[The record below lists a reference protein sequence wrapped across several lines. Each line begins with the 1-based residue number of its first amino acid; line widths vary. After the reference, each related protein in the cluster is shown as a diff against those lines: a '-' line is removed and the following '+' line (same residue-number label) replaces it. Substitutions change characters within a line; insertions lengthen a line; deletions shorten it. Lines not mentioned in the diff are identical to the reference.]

1 MAFKILGRDG
11 VNLTTAGSDAQHLS
25 AESRKITNVVNPT
38 AAQDAAT
45 KDYVDNATTAAS
57 SALDGTFRI
66 KNTADQTKQTAF
78 DVSAVA
84 ASTTRTIIMPNSNV
98 DLGLV
103 ASAIQ
108 SSEKGANNGVAE
120 LGGDG
125 KILAAQLPAIA
136 ITDTFVVASEV
147 AMLALTAE
155 TGDVAVR
162 TDLNKSFILAVND
175 PTVLANWQE
184 LLTPTSAVVSVN
196 GQSGIV
202 SLDSDDISEGAANFY
217 YTSARFDADL
227 ATKTTDDLPEGLTNK
242 YFSIPNLPTASTAV
256 GGEFA
261 VYNAGTLTH
270 NRVSFSDVLASTD
283 SDGISEGATNLY
295 FTEAKVLATFLTG
308 YVAGSDT
315 ALAATDT
322 TLQGFEK
329 LQGQVSAA
337 KSAASTAQADATQA
351 ISDAA
356 AAQSDIDD
364 HLIDAVD
371 AHDASSISVAA
382 ISNLVATEA
391 QSAFAEHQSDIDG
404 LEAVK
409 GLSFEAGVAGEAMAA
424 DQIWLVRRAKNG
436 ETAGRYYKAMADS
449 AINSRVVGFI
459 IVGASAVSAADTV
472 RVYKLGGGVLGS
484 ADSAFGATEGSLPV
498 FLHQSTAGKW
508 TLAPSETAGQW
519 LKEVGFVGSTTILE
533 FQPGMLIQA

>member
-11 VNLTTAGSDAQHLS
+11 VSLVTAGSDAQHLS

-38 AAQDAAT
+38 SAQDAAT

-66 KNTADQTKQTAF
+66 KNTADQTKQAAF
-78 DVSAVA
+78 DISGVA
-84 ASTTRTIIMPNSNV
+84 AGQTRTIIMPNANV

-125 KILAAQLPAIA
+125 KIIAAQLPAIA
-136 ITDTFVVASEV
+136 ITDTFVVVSQV

-184 LLTPTSAVVSVN
+184 LLTPTSAVISVN
-196 GQSGIV
+196 GQTGVV
-202 SLDSDDISEGAANFY
+202 SLDSDDISEGSTNFY
-217 YTSARFDADL
+217 YTSTRFDTDFSG
-227 ATKTTDDLPEGLTNK
+227 KTTDDLTEGG
-242 YFSIPNLPTASTAV
+242 SS
-256 GGEFA
+256 
-261 VYNAGTLTH
+261 
-270 NRVSFSDVLASTD
+270 
-283 SDGISEGATNLY
+283 LY
-295 FTEAKVLATFLTG
+295 FTEGRAIASILAGLAT
-308 YVAGSDT
+308 GSDVPV
-315 ALAATDT
+315 AATDSI
-322 TLQGFEK
+322 LQGIEN
-329 LQGQVSAA
+329 LQAQVSAA
-337 KSAASTAQADATQA
+337 KGSASAAQADATQA
-351 ISDAA
+351 LSDAG
-356 AAQSDIDD
+356 AAQSDATQALADAGAAQSDATQALSDAGAAQTSIND
-364 HLIDAVD
+364 HLSDTTD
-371 AHDASSISVAA
+371 AHDASAISVSA
-382 ISNLVATEA
+382 ISNLAATDA
-391 QSAFAEHQSDIDG
+391 QAAFAEHQSDIDG

-409 GLSFEAGVAGEAMAA
+409 GLSFESGVAGEGLAA
-424 DQIWLVRRAKNG
+424 DQIWIVRRAKNG
-436 ETAGRYYKAMADS
+436 ETAGRYYKAQANS
-449 AINSRVVGFI
+449 AINSRAVGFI
-459 IVGASAVSAADTV
+459 IVGASAVLAGATV

-533 FQPGMLIQA
+533 FQPGMLVQA